1 MEMGFVKRGQLLF
14 LASFAGLIAAGTL
27 LLELPWAYRGVLSWP
42 DACFMATSAVCV
54 TGLATVPV
62 GDFTWFGQTVLLLL
76 IQLGGIGIMTLS
88 ASILLLVGR
97 GLSFSD
103 TLLISSLSD
112 NFSLPRTEG
121 LVRTVVQYTLVSE
134 AIGFLLLLPG
144 FWGRYPLQEAMWYSL
159 FHSVSAFC
167 NAGLSPLPDSLIGQG
182 RWTQGVIAGLIIF
195 GGLGVYVI
203 YDLLLVLR
211 RRQYR
216 LRVHSRV
223 VLFATLI
230 LIVAGTLLLWL
241 IGQGR
246 MHPIAWFDAFFQ
258 SVTART
264 AGFNSVVIGE
274 LPAESLTLLIV
285 LMLIGA
291 APGSTGG
298 GMKVSTVALAVSS
311 IIGTFKGRQEVQMF
325 KRTIPMANVLRAY
338 TIMVTFLLL
347 TCLGA
352 IFLHMMTPDRFLI
365 ADCFFES
372 ASALSTTGLS
382 TGATASLTA
391 PGKIYLAVYMFI
403 GRVGPFTVML
413 FLLSREKK
421 RKLRYPEERIIIG

>member
-27 LLELPWAYRGVLSWP
+27 LLKLPWAHDAFLPWP

-62 GDFTWFGQTVLLLL
+62 GEFNGFGQVVLLLL
-76 IQLGGIGIMTLS
+76 VQLGGIGIMTLS
-88 ASILLLVGR
+88 ASILLLMGR

-103 TLLISSLSD
+103 TLLISNLSD

-121 LVRTVVQYTLVSE
+121 LIRTVIQYVLVSE

-144 FWGRYPLQEAMWYSL
+144 FLGKYPFLESVWYAL

-182 RWTQGVIAGLIIF
+182 RWTQGVIAALVIF

-203 YDLLLVLR
+203 YDLLMVFR

-223 VLFATLI
+223 VLTATLI
-230 LIVAGTLLLWL
+230 LIVVGTLLLWL

-246 MHPIAWFDAFFQ
+246 LHPIAWFDAFFQ
-258 SVTART
+258 AITART
-264 AGFNSVVIGE
+264 AGFNTVVIGS

-285 LMLIGA
+285 LMLIGG
-291 APGSTGG
+291 APGGTAG

-338 TIMVTFLLL
+338 TIMVTFILL
-347 TCLGA
+347 TCAGA
-352 IFLHMMTPDRFLI
+352 VFLHMLTPDRFEI

-391 PGKIYLAVYMFI
+391 PGKIYLACYMFM
-403 GRVGPFTVML
+403 GRVGPFTIML
-413 FLLSREKK
+413 FLLSREKT

>member
-27 LLELPWAYRGVLSWP
+27 LLKLPWAHDAFLPWP

-62 GDFTWFGQTVLLLL
+62 GEFNAFGQVVLLLL

-88 ASILLLVGR
+88 ASILLLMGR

-103 TLLISSLSD
+103 TLLISNLSD

-121 LVRTVVQYTLVSE
+121 LLRTVIQYVLVTE

-144 FWGRYPLQEAMWYSL
+144 FLGKYPFLESAWYAL

-182 RWTQGVIAGLIIF
+182 RWTQGVIAGLVIF

-203 YDLLLVLR
+203 YDLLMVFR
-211 RRQYR
+211 QRQYR

-223 VLFATLI
+223 VLTATLI

-246 MHPIAWFDAFFQ
+246 MHPIDWFDAFFQ
-258 SVTART
+258 SITART
-264 AGFNSVVIGE
+264 AGFNTVVIGS

-285 LMLIGA
+285 LMLIGG
-291 APGSTGG
+291 APGGTAG

-338 TIMVTFLLL
+338 TIIVTFILL
-347 TCLGA
+347 TCAGA
-352 IFLHMMTPDRFLI
+352 VFLHMMTPDRFEI

-391 PGKIYLAVYMFI
+391 PGKIYLACYMFM
-403 GRVGPFTVML
+403 GRVGPFTIML